1 MRLLRFL
8 LLSLLPVTAFCAT
21 LTGDVTEM
29 NSKAAMEDVFIRNI
43 RTGDSV
49 ITTANGKFSING
61 NADDLIEF
69 KKLGFKTVRIRV
81 PKGIIPPYYKIIMQ
95 EGAIELP
102 EYELAAKDK
111 DWKKDSARFYDL
123 YKKELEFEKLAGLD
137 VIRHPFS
144 ALSKKNRQIW
154 AFQKEY
160 DYFQR
165 EKFIDYA
172 FNDKIITA
180 ITGLQGD
187 SLQFFMRRFRPTY
200 EQVATM
206 SDYTFYS
213 YIKQNAIWY
222 RTGVIPNYRPN
233 IQRLP
238 D

>member
-1 MRLLRFL
+1 MRLLWL
-8 LLSLLPVTAFCAT
+8 LLLWLVPAQVFCAT
-21 LTGDVTEM
+21 LVGDVTDM
-29 NSKAAMEDVFIRNI
+29 DNKRTMEGVFVQNI
-43 RTGDSV
+43 RTGDSFV
-49 ITTANGKFSING
+49 TSTNGKFTIDG
-61 NADDLIEF
+61 NQDDLIEF
-69 KKLGFKTVRIRV
+69 KKPGYKTIRVRI
-81 PKGIIPPYYKIIMQ
+81 PKGTIPPYYKIIMQ
-95 EGAIELP
+95 QGPIELP
-102 EYELAAKDK
+102 EYQLAANDK
-111 DWKKDSARFYDL
+111 DWKKDSARFYEI
-123 YKKELEFEKLAGLD
+123 YKKELEFEKITGLD

-160 DYFQR
+160 NYFQR

-172 FNDKIITA
+172 FNEKIITT

-206 SDYTFYS
+206 NDYTFYS

-222 RTGVIPNYRPN
+222 RTGVIPNYRPS
-233 IQRLP
+233 IQRVP